1 MDDMTLEQG
10 LEKLEELTAKMESG
24 ELTLEEM
31 YNLYKEGIDIVKE
44 CGKKI
49 DTVEKNM
56 IMINSDGE
64 CREFQ

>member
-10 LEKLEELTAKMESG
+10 LEKLEELTSRMESG

-31 YNLYKEGIDIVKE
+31 YSLYKEGIDIVKE

-56 IMINSDGE
+56 IMINSEGE
-64 CREFQ
+64 CSEFQ